1 MIRTKEELFKELRKS
16 ESSELD
22 EIIEYRI
29 SEKVIRDLIRDRE
42 EDNEYFFEKLNK
54 INKRLENIEK
64 QFKIKDNEIKRL
76 KLQRDNWR
84 KIANKNNKE
93 LCSEE
98 KK

>member
-54 INKRLENIEK
+54 VDKRLENIEK

-76 KLQRDNWR
+76 KLQRDNC
-84 KIANKNNKE
+84 KKKNKKE
-93 LCSEE
+93 LCSGVEE
-98 KK
+98 

>member
-84 KIANKNNKE
+84 KIVNKNNKE
-93 LCSEE
+93 LCSE
-98 KK
+98 K